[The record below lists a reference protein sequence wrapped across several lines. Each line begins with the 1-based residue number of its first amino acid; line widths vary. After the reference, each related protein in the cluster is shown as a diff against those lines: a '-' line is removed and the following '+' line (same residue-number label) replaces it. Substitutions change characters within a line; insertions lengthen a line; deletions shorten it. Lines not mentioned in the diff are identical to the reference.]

1 MVVVKVLDDK
11 EGASASIHEICQKFP
26 DSNFVRQKIKR
37 KIMRNLRHLL
47 FRNKSAYL
55 V

>member
-11 EGASASIHEICQKFP
+11 EGASASIHEICQKIP
-26 DSNFVRQKIKR
+26 RQQLR
-37 KIMRNLRHLL
+37 KKMSILRHLL
-47 FRNKSAYL
+47 IRNKSAKL